1 MATRSKAPYLMVA
14 PFVLLFL
21 AFFVYPLVNS
31 FVLSLQGRLAGQD
44 QFVGFNNY
52 VTALGDDA
60 FWGSLGT
67 VFSFAVVQAVTAL
80 LLGLVM
86 ALLLD
91 SSLVRGSA
99 FFRLTNF
106 LPFAVPGVIATIMW
120 GFLYS
125 PQLDPLLQLLS
136 PLNGG
141 RPVNLLSGGNML
153 FLIANIVTWAA
164 AGYFMTLYFSA
175 LTSLPREMY
184 EAAKLDGCNEFQLAV
199 RVKVPALRP
208 MILFTAILS
217 IIGAMQLFNE
227 PFLLHNLANVSSSY
241 TPNLYAYNQ
250 AFTYGNLNYAA
261 TLSFILAL
269 VTLAVSVVFFALT
282 SGESRRERRETRV
295 RRRSSRLDPGL
306 STAGRI

>member
-1 MATRSKAPYLMVA
+1 MVA
-14 PFVLLFL
+14 PFVLLFV
-21 AFFVYPLVNS
+21 AFFVYPLVNA

-44 QFVGFNNY
+44 QFVGLNNY
-52 VTALGDDA
+52 VTALGDQA

-67 VFSFAVVQAVTAL
+67 VFAFAIVQAVTAL

-106 LPFAVPGVIATIMW
+106 MPFAVPGVIATIMW

-125 PQLDPLLQLLS
+125 PQLNPLLQVLA

-141 RPVNLLSGGNML
+141 KQVNLLAGGNL
-153 FLIANIVTWAA
+153 VLLIANIVTWSA

-175 LTSLPREMY
+175 LTALPREMY
-184 EAAKLDGCNEFQLAV
+184 EAAKLDGCNEFQLAI

-217 IIGAMQLFNE
+217 VIGAMQLFNE
-227 PFLLHNLANVSSSY
+227 PFLLHNLANVSASY

-269 VTLAVSVVFFALT
+269 VTLVVSVVFFFVT
-282 SGESRRERRETRV
+282 SGESRRERRELRAS
-295 RRRSSRLDPGL
+295 RRASRPAPTPAASVAPRGV
-306 STAGRI
+306 